1 MNLALNASEAEFNID
16 YNVDKLNISISLT
29 DKRFIK
35 IDTMRWQIFSD
46 ANLKEGLF
54 NFTPIH
60 DSTTCNEILQN
71 FNVDP
76 NAIWN
81 ANNIVVKYNIDLH
94 TTKIYIY

>member
-1 MNLALNASEAEFNID
+1 
-16 YNVDKLNISISLT
+16 
-29 DKRFIK
+29 
-35 IDTMRWQIFSD
+35 MRWQIFSD

-60 DSTTCNEILQN
+60 NSTTCNENLQN
-71 FNVDP
+71 SNVDP

-94 TTKIYIY
+94 TTKKIYLLADIGEYRTITNFPWSGSSVFLKIQMNVP